1 MVVKTPLAL
10 KYLYT
15 RRNQITDQMSR
26 LIDVSDLA
34 RWDERAKKE
43 FEAMQMSY
51 RDTIDEINLLENLNY
66 KKENG
71 REPH

>member
-15 RRNQITDQMSR
+15 RRLQITEQMSR

-34 RWDERAKKE
+34 RMFFSEVNP
-43 FEAMQMSY
+43 
-51 RDTIDEINLLENLNY
+51 INSAI
-66 KKENG
+66 KQ
-71 REPH
+71 EP

>member
-15 RRNQITDQMSR
+15 RRLQITEQMSR

-34 RWDERAKKE
+34 RWDVRAKKE
-43 FEAMQMSY
+43 LEALQMYY
-51 RDTIDEINLLENLNY
+51 RDTVDEINLLEELI
-66 KKENG
+66 
-71 REPH
+71 

>member
-1 MVVKTPLAL
+1 MVKTPIAL

-15 RRNQITDQMSR
+15 RRHQITNQMSR
-26 LIDVSDLA
+26 LIDVSPTQK
-34 RWDERAKKE
+34 WDVRAKKE

-51 RDTIDEINLLENLNY
+51 RDTINEINLLENLNC

-71 REPH
+71 NI

>member
-1 MVVKTPLAL
+1 MVQTPIAL

-15 RRNQITDQMSR
+15 RRHQITNQMSR

-43 FEAMQMSY
+43 FEAMQEAYKATMQ
-51 RDTIDEINLLENLNY
+51 EINLLENLNY
-66 KKENG
+66 
-71 REPH
+71 